1 MCPEATAM
9 ENSALKL
16 SVPTATPKE
25 VERGLQAALAMFER
39 AGINPNDAASGH
51 FEREGW
57 DARDFQ
63 GRIAASDLTSAQVWD
78 AAEEA
83 ARNAACADWPA
94 HRIKE
99 VHLQIVTDP
108 EAQLADRDTALK
120 MLRRMVDYGVRQRRD
135 GVLARIVVEQVAD
148 REQARKL
155 VADTTTAFYRL
166 STAGW
171 SRMEPV
177 ESKRQAVIDAINAL
191 EAA

>member
-1 MCPEATAM
+1 M

-25 VERGLQAALAMFER
+25 VERGLQAALAIFER
-39 AGINPNDAASGH
+39 AGIDPHDAASGH
-51 FEREGW
+51 FERESW
-57 DARDFQ
+57 DAGGFQ
-63 GRIAASDLTSAQVWD
+63 GRIADSDLISAQVWD

-94 HRIKE
+94 DRIKE
-99 VHLQIVTDP
+99 VGLQIVTDP

-120 MLRRMVDYGVRQRRD
+120 MLRRMVDYGVRQSRD
-135 GVLARIVVEQVAD
+135 GILAQIVVEQLAD
-148 REQARKL
+148 REKARRL
-155 VADTTTAFYRL
+155 VNDTTTAFYRL
-166 STAGW
+166 ETAGW

-177 ESKRQAVIDAINAL
+177 EPKRQAVIDAINAL